1 MHPYRSRRLRRLLLL
16 ACCGLLGS
24 GAARAERYTLVLDPS
39 SVVQYQATTPLE
51 TWQGRAPVEGL
62 EGSFDDRDVAG
73 SLELAVTLDP
83 NAFRSGI
90 SIRDIN
96 AQRTVFETDA
106 YPLVTFTLTGATL
119 ERPLTVGTAQE
130 ALVTGTLAMH
140 GVERTVSVPVTVTRT
155 GDSLTATGRFGVLL
169 SDYAMRRPS
178 VLFVTVDDD
187 VRVDIVITVRLEAG

>member
-1 MHPYRSRRLRRLLLL
+1 MRPNRSLSRRWLL
-16 ACCGLLGS
+16 ALACWVVLAAG
-24 GAARAERYTLVLDPS
+24 GAYAERYTLVLDPS
-39 SVVQYQATTPLE
+39 SVIQYQATTPLE

-96 AQRTVFETDA
+96 AQRTVFETDV
-106 YPLVTFTLTGATL
+106 YPLITFTLTETTV
-119 ERPLTVGTAQE
+119 EQPLAVGTAQE

-155 GDSLTATGRFGVLL
+155 GDSLTATGRFTVLL

-187 VRVDIVITVRLEAG
+187 VRVDVVITVRLKAG